1 MNLYVFVL
9 FKASFTT
16 TLPSWSPK
24 VAVFVAV
31 AFPNSTFTSAPSLD
45 QFPDFSIFVPFEI
58 PDILRLVTL
67 LLSSLTL
74 IVGLNVAPLNTTNFA
89 VVLISFVNVNP
100 SIVAVGADVSDLLI
114 GISISSVERSGYLIV
129 API

>member
-1 MNLYVFVL
+1 M
-9 FKASFTT
+9 
-16 TLPSWSPK
+16 
-24 VAVFVAV
+24 VAV
-31 AFPNSTFTSAPSLD
+31 AFPISTFTSAPSLD

-58 PDILRLVTL
+58 PDTLRLVTL

-89 VVLISFVNVNP
+89 VVLISFVSVNP
-100 SIVAVGADVSDLLI
+100 SIVAVGAVVSDLLI

-129 API
+129 ALI